1 MKWYDKISNTD
12 DVVISSRVRLA
23 RNLVDYPF
31 PSRLDS
37 KEKEEVSSIIKEAL
51 SDYNEK
57 ALGNIDMASLTPAEA
72 VSLAEKH
79 LISPEFASETRG
91 RSLLLS
97 ESEDVSI
104 MHCEEDHVR
113 IQVIYPGLSLEEA
126 FSTAEKIDSHLEKKL
141 SYAFSENL
149 GYLTQCPTNLGTG
162 MRASVMLHLP
172 ALSKK
177 GAMRGLSTTVSKL
190 GLTLRGSYG
199 EGGETSGDIYQL
211 SNQVTL
217 GISESAAI
225 QNLSSIAMQIIAQ
238 EKQAR
243 AILVKDEDFMDKI
256 YRAYGILKS
265 AYKLTSRELT
275 NLLSYVRLGAAQGIL
290 NVPLETLSS
299 LFILDID
306 LTEKFSLSNNTS
318 FRVDSSSLV
327 YDIRLYFWYSFLNKF
342 TPTFIINN
350 IIYFIFIIRLR
361 LNLCIITNMKSKTA
375 PNAEVMKNTQKESYH
390 TEAMIGRKLKTIS
403 IS

>member
-1 MKWYDKISNTD
+1 MKWYMGLGNQGDIVLST
-12 DVVISSRVRLA
+12 RVRLA
-23 RNLVDYPF
+23 RNLEDYPF

-57 ALGNIDMASLTPAEA
+57 ALENIDMSALTPAGA

-79 LISPEFASETRG
+79 LISPEFASETKG

-104 MHCEEDHVR
+104 MLCEEDHVR

-126 FSTAEKIDSHLEKKL
+126 FDTAEKIDSHLEKKL

-199 EGGETSGDIYQL
+199 EGGESSGDIYQL

-243 AILVKDEDFMDKI
+243 AVLVKDEDFMDKI

-265 AYKLTSRELT
+265 AYKLTSRELIG
-275 NLLSYVRLGAAQGIL
+275 LLSYVRLGASEGIL
-290 NVPLETLSS
+290 NVPLETLSA
-299 LFILDID
+299 LFIELQPA
-306 LTEKFSLSNNTS
+306 TMNAQSEESLSQS
-318 FRVDSSSLV
+318 QRDIKRAERVRESL
-327 YDIRLYFWYSFLNKF
+327 N
-342 TPTFIINN
+342 
-350 IIYFIFIIRLR
+350 
-361 LNLCIITNMKSKTA
+361 
-375 PNAEVMKNTQKESYH
+375 
-390 TEAMIGRKLKTIS
+390 
-403 IS
+403 